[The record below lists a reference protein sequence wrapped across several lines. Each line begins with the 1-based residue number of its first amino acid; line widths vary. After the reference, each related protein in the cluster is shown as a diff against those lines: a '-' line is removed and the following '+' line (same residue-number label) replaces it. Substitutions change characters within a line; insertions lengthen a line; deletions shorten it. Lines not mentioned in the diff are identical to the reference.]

1 MDIVFKNA
9 KETKLS
15 RVELNRVAAPPPLC
29 RSVEKPDKASAS
41 LELISRYGYAQ
52 YDDGMRNDDCC

>member
-15 RVELNRVAAPPPLC
+15 RLEVNRVASPP
-29 RSVEKPDKASAS
+29 PDKASAI
-41 LELISRYGYAQ
+41 LELTSRYGHVQ
-52 YDDGMRNDDCC
+52 YDDGIGDDDCC

>member
-15 RVELNRVAAPPPLC
+15 RVEVNRVAAPPPLC
-29 RSVEKPDKASAS
+29 SSFEKLDTASAI
-41 LELISRYGYAQ
+41 LELRHVMY
-52 YDDGMRNDDCC
+52 MLNMMMV

>member
-15 RVELNRVAAPPPLC
+15 RVEVNRVAAPPSLC
-29 RSVEKPDKASAS
+29 SSFEKLDKASAI
-41 LELISRYGYAQ
+41 LELTSRYVHAQ
-52 YDDGMRNDDCC
+52 YDGVSDDDCC

>member
-15 RVELNRVAAPPPLC
+15 RVEVNRVAAPPPLC
-29 RSVEKPDKASAS
+29 SSFEKLDTASAI
-41 LELISRYGYAQ
+41 LELTSRYVNAQ
-52 YDDGMRNDDCC
+52 YDDGVSDDDCC